1 MKQYEMKLKL
11 AELAEPLQ
19 RLKKQQLEIEKLIK
33 SRISYVNQKISE
45 KDIEIKQFI
54 KYGTGEYRL
63 AMKDGSIELL
73 EKFLVDF
80 PNSIHVDSV
89 RNKLIPLLKEQLENE
104 ADTTLLIE
112 ETQAYYPGGSPA
124 YRAFLVSNFVYP
136 EAAISKNIQGKVFI
150 EFVINTDGT
159 IADPKVLRGIGGGCD
174 EAALDLVKKMPAWI
188 PGTQSGVP
196 VKTKQVLP
204 ISFVLK

>member
-19 RLKKQQLEIEKLIK
+19 RLKKQQLEIEKLIN
-33 SRISYVNQKISE
+33 SRISYVSQKISE

-54 KYGTGEYRL
+54 KYGPGEYRL

-89 RNKLIPLLKEQLENE
+89 RNRLIPLLKEQIENE

-112 ETQAYYPGGSPA
+112 GTQAYYPGGSQA

-159 IADPKVLRGIGGGCD
+159 IADPKVLRGVLEED
-174 EAALDLVKKMPAWI
+174 A
-188 PGTQSGVP
+188 
-196 VKTKQVLP
+196 TKRP
-204 ISFVLK
+204 